1 MTKKPSRPELM
12 MRFFPELGETITK
25 ADTKA
30 AIEINTRACEAIL
43 ADQIKL
49 FDEFFQSRG
58 PGVLTLRLAG
68 GDRHSSYVVLDDWCA
83 DLVTAE
89 RLGDVQQGA
98 FLRGIIRSIQT
109 TDFGERAL
117 VLLVDNTSA
126 RLLPIPREYPARAI
140 QALQEEF
147 TS

>member
-30 AIEINTRACEAIL
+30 AIEVNTRACEAIL

-49 FDEFFQSRG
+49 FDEFFQSQG
-58 PGVLTLRLAG
+58 PGVLTLKLAG
-68 GDRHSSYVVLDDWCA
+68 GDRHSGYVVLDDWCA
-83 DLVTAE
+83 DLLTAE
-89 RLGDVQQGA
+89 RIGDFQQSC
-98 FLRGIIRSIQT
+98 FLREVVRSIKT
-109 TDFGERAL
+109 TDFGERVLAL
-117 VLLVDNTSA
+117 LIDHSSA